1 MVAVMVVD
9 KVAVMVVNM
18 EIDKVAGMVAVMV
31 VDSEVDMVADMMADM
46 EVDKVQWLAEFQLM
60 YTLADFAHK
69 LRHIYIY
76 IFKIVLY
83 FMLLVGITFIK

>member
-31 VDSEVDMVADMMADM
+31 VDSEVDMVANMVADMMADM

-60 YTLADFAHK
+60 YTLADFAH
-69 LRHIYIY
+69 
-76 IFKIVLY
+76 
-83 FMLLVGITFIK
+83 

>member
-31 VDSEVDMVADMMADM
+31 VDSEVDMVANMVADMMADM

-60 YTLADFAHK
+60 Y
-69 LRHIYIY
+69 IYIS
-76 IFKIVLY
+76 
-83 FMLLVGITFIK
+83 